1 MAPSPPP
8 SVIDVLTAGAPAR
21 RVLVALAAGAAS
33 AALLALAVARW
44 PRAAAWLRARRLAA
58 APAPPAAA
66 AVSAAELAE
75 LLQRAAAEVRAGGA
89 GAVEATLAALESG
102 EAAREAAEPPPP
114 PEQRAAQRA
123 ARGARMLAAA
133 RAASAQ
139 LLHDSVRRAAEL
151 RELDPLALEAAHAHH
166 AAAGHAGVLAASRA
180 LADAHPLHAPPAQLR
195 QLSVEMLQL
204 EFDVHAAAKSDW
216 LAACA
221 HVEALRA
228 RAAAGSDASGDA
240 SGDGDGEPLSP
251 EQEAIVRRLVLD
263 GGPPPALE
271 SRAFAKLLRERM
283 FAAGATV
290 LRSAAGAAA
299 PGAAAARADSA
310 QVPCFTEHV
319 LQRHGLADRARLFA
333 TMIEHSLEEER
344 QRHPHP
350 ARREHHAHHVLVLSQ
365 HRDRMAQLGLHGV
378 LEAGLLAHEGEV
390 NVDA

>member
-1 MAPSPPP
+1 
-8 SVIDVLTAGAPAR
+8 
-21 RVLVALAAGAAS
+21 
-33 AALLALAVARW
+33 
-44 PRAAAWLRARRLAA
+44 
-58 APAPPAAA
+58 
-66 AVSAAELAE
+66 
-75 LLQRAAAEVRAGGA
+75 
-89 GAVEATLAALESG
+89 
-102 EAAREAAEPPPP
+102 
-114 PEQRAAQRA
+114 
-123 ARGARMLAAA
+123 MLAAA

-139 LLHDSVRRAAEL
+139 LLHDSLRRAAER

-195 QLSVEMLQL
+195 QLSAEMLQL

-216 LAACA
+216 HAACA

-228 RAAAGSDASGDA
+228 RAAAGGDA
-240 SGDGDGEPLSP
+240 GSDGDGEPLSP
-251 EQEAIVRRLVLD
+251 EQEAVVRRLVLD

-290 LRSAAGAAA
+290 LRSAAGAA

-310 QVPCFTEHV
+310 EAPCFTEHV

-333 TMIEHSLEEER
+333 AMIDHILDEER

-378 LEAGLLAHEGEV
+378 LEAGLLAHEGELD
-390 NVDA
+390 VDA